1 MNKYNRIKVS
11 IIILNWNGEKLLQEC
26 LDSVYKNNLQNTEI
40 ILVDNAS
47 TDNSIG
53 LVKQNFPEIKI
64 IRNKKNY
71 GYAKGNNIG
80 IKNARGKYIVILNN
94 DVIVEEDWLEKLVNA
109 ADTNDSTG
117 IFGSRQMFYHNRDKV
132 DSIGGFLKKD
142 GPHNINNSTP
152 WTNPDKNR
160 EVFSVAG
167 AAMLL
172 KRKMLQEVGL
182 FDPMYFLYYE
192 DFDLCWRAR
201 LLGWKCYYVSSAVIY
216 HHRGASTSRTGKH
229 MFYGERNRWW
239 TLIKNFSTKSLI
251 KFLPY
256 ILYRQILVLLDSS
269 FGNMI
274 WTILGLLNGIKH
286 IGEIL
291 QKRKKIQNIRKID
304 DNKILKWIYQATN

>member
-117 IFGSRQMFYHNRDKV
+117 IFGSKQMFYHNKNEI
-132 DSIGGFLKKD
+132 DSLGGFLKKD

-229 MFYGERNRWW
+229 MYYGTRNEFW
-239 TLIKNFSTKSLI
+239 TLLKNFSYKNYVKHFPYLI
-251 KFLPY
+251 IKNIRRFINATTGNKAW
-256 ILYRQILVLLDSS
+256 IL
-269 FGNMI
+269 
-274 WTILGLLNGIKH
+274 LGLLNGIINIQSIINKH
-286 IGEIL
+286 
-291 QKRKKIQNIRKID
+291 KKIQSVRKID
-304 DNKILKWIYQATN
+304 ESAIEKWIRN